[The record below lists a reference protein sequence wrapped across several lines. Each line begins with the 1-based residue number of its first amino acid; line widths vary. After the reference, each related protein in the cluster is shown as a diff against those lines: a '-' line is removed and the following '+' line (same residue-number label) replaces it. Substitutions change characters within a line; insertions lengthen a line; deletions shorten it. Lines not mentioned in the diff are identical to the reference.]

1 MKWKLRFGAV
11 AGHTLE
17 FYDVA
22 IFAAISSYLSAEL
35 TRLGYQQ
42 ATEMVWGIFALRFS
56 YTAIRRVCD
65 WPLCR

>member
-42 ATEMVWGIFALRFS
+42 ATELVWGFLLYVF
-56 YTAIRRVCD
+56 
-65 WPLCR
+65 LFGH

>member
-22 IFAAISSYLSAEL
+22 IL
-35 TRLGYQQ
+35 Q
-42 ATEMVWGIFALRFS
+42 RFHH
-56 YTAIRRVCD
+56 I
-65 WPLCR
+65 